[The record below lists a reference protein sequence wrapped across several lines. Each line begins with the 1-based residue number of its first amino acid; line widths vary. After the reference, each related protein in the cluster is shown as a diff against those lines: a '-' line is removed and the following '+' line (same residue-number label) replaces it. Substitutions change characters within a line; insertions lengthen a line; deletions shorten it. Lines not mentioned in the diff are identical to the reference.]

1 VKIND
6 SHNAFVRHSHD
17 GSRTFGPI
25 AIMSNN
31 AYPSNWSR
39 AENQADQSLIG
50 LASVLR
56 PTLVSDFRVSYFA
69 ARSSSGMPNSQDCAN
84 SRGLGATSINIP
96 QAGLLIGNSLSND
109 NLERRFELTE
119 SLTWQRAAHRVRAG
133 VDWEYS
139 GDQNLIRDNEPVSMT
154 LFSPDQVRAF

>member
-1 VKIND
+1 FFRDHSFAAYPALKRDPTNADPFFRRQQFGFALGGPLRRDRIFYFGAWERNDQQAVATTTSATADFASLSRVTRSPLVGTLFSGRVDVKIND

-50 LASVLR
+50 LASVL
-56 PTLVSDFRVSYFA
+56 
-69 ARSSSGMPNSQDCAN
+69 
-84 SRGLGATSINIP
+84 
-96 QAGLLIGNSLSND
+96 
-109 NLERRFELTE
+109 
-119 SLTWQRAAHRVRAG
+119 
-133 VDWEYS
+133 
-139 GDQNLIRDNEPVSMT
+139 
-154 LFSPDQVRAF
+154 